1 MLVDYDLNT
10 YIFTDKE
17 VCAGDYIR
25 FDFDEPVVCHS
36 IGMCTGYYKLAV
48 YGILNGYIEFSYD
61 GENFIK
67 GQRFEYDMFDGYKAY
82 CYPEKPVK
90 SVRVVADG
98 VCEHELTVIQDL
110 RIE

>member
-1 MLVDYDLNT
+1 
-10 YIFTDKE
+10 
-17 VCAGDYIR
+17 
-25 FDFDEPVVCHS
+25 
-36 IGMCTGYYKLAV
+36 MCTGYYKLAV

-67 GQRFEYDMFDGYKAY
+67 GQRFEYDKFDGYKAY